1 MPSPPALPS
10 VFCETLHSSSH
21 RSSAL
26 LNALW
31 GHVLA
36 EVLSMQ
42 PEALAKMCSLQL
54 LQETVLDKITHAILY
69 FSLQHS

>member
-1 MPSPPALPS
+1 
-10 VFCETLHSSSH
+10 
-21 RSSAL
+21 
-26 LNALW
+26 
-31 GHVLA
+31 VLA